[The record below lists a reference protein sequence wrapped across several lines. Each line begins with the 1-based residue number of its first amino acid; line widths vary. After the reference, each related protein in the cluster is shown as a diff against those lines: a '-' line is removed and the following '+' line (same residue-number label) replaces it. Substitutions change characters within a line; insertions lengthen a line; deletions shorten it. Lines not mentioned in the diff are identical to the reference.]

1 VNEVPDRPADA
12 AAGKRTLPVRL
23 SPEATIQGYAGAVVV
38 TFGLI
43 AVFAIS
49 GLIVRP
55 AIIALAAAP
64 LALPVYRAL
73 REHFDEPYALMPAM
87 AKNIQLHLATGLLLV
102 LGYVIA
108 IVADAAIDNPPSF
121 LT

>member
-1 VNEVPDRPADA
+1 
-12 AAGKRTLPVRL
+12 VRF
-23 SPEATIQGYAGAVVV
+23 SKEAVINGYVGAVVV

-49 GLIVRP
+49 GLLVRP
-55 AIIALAAAP
+55 TIIALAAAP
-64 LALPVYRAL
+64 LALPVIRAL
-73 REHFDEPYALMPAM
+73 RESYEQPYALMPAM
-87 AKNIQLHLATGLLLV
+87 AKNIQLHLATGLLLI

-108 IVADAAIDNPPSF
+108 IVADGVFDDPPSF